1 MKDDP
6 IFITT
11 LQADLHALKGK
22 LKQGDVDMMVKRL
35 KVFEFKHKVSI
46 PSQVAKGCKSCFAN
60 FVLEQARGQPA
71 KREATSSGET
81 PEPKRMLC
89 LAWTVDD
96 VCSYI
101 IHLELGHVV
110 EAFRKNAVDGR
121 MLASLSEA
129 DLVSELGLKPLQARK
144 VKDRL
149 P

>member
-1 MKDDP
+1 
-6 IFITT
+6 
-11 LQADLHALKGK
+11 
-22 LKQGDVDMMVKRL
+22 MMVTRL
-35 KVFEFKHKVSI
+35 KVFEFKHKVNI

-60 FVLEQARGQPA
+60 FVLELGQARSHRSEPA

-96 VCSYI
+96 VCRYI
-101 IHLELGHVV
+101 IHLELGHVI
-110 EAFRKNAVDGR
+110 EAFRENGVDGR

-129 DLVSELGLKPLQARK
+129 DLISELGLKPLQARK

-149 P
+149 T